1 MAPAVRGGER
11 CEVAQLTSLLA
22 VQLGVEH
29 PGLLL
34 AVKQPLLQLGQDP
47 TASPAERA
55 ASLSALGL
63 CAFIQGSDYLETE
76 GAMRE
81 LETVFRCQLHPVVAA
96 AVQSWSLL
104 LSITPPPRVP
114 PIHTSQ
120 LPVLNG
126 LLSSGD
132 MSVRL
137 AVGQAI
143 ALLFELAEEVGGDQL
158 LETGVGV
165 ASHDLIQ
172 QLATESD
179 RYTGRR
185 ERNTQR
191 SCFRDILSTLED
203 RSVPDREVRFGV
215 ELLAL
220 DSWARLI
227 QYGVL
232 KELLGTGLKP
242 HIQGNDLLR
251 EIFQLGPAPA
261 ITVDTKATRLEKKC
275 YNAAVAKHRSQ
286 SRAKQRDKRAIL

>member
-1 MAPAVRGGER
+1 
-11 CEVAQLTSLLA
+11 
-22 VQLGVEH
+22 
-29 PGLLL
+29 
-34 AVKQPLLQLGQDP
+34 
-47 TASPAERA
+47 
-55 ASLSALGL
+55 
-63 CAFIQGSDYLETE
+63 
-76 GAMRE
+76 MRE

-104 LSITPPPRVP
+104 LSITPPSRVP
-114 PIHTSQ
+114 PLHTSQ

-126 LLSSGD
+126 LLGTGD

-143 ALLFELAEEVGGDQL
+143 ALLFEMAEQVGGDQL
-158 LETGVGV
+158 LETGVGG

-191 SCFRDILSTLED
+191 SCFRDILSTLEEG
-203 RSVPDREVRFGV
+203 SVPDREVRFGV

-220 DSWARLI
+220 DSWAKLI

-232 KELLGTGLKP
+232 KELLGTGLKA
-242 HIQGNDLLR
+242 HIQVCGIIRTSIIQGQNKVPLLVKELFLEEEIVFITRVKGSIVQLYTVSAQGNDLLR

-261 ITVDTKATRLEKKC
+261 VTVDTKATRLEKVSHSIHVL
-275 YNAAVAKHRSQ
+275 YSTISRSQ
-286 SRAKQRDKRAIL
+286 SI